1 MVGRVIIRG
10 YVSKHEMKKPLLT
23 GIAALFL
30 TTGTVHA
37 SEILLAVMLNDKN
50 APELHKITLIDGA
63 CTKLLCDF
71 QEQAQ
76 NNRPIWLTLPGPTF
90 TGRIVEA
97 HCIMPDGSKRSF
109 KAGKPS

>member
-71 QEQAQ
+71 QEQA
-76 NNRPIWLTLPGPTF
+76 RPIWLTLPGPTF
-90 TGRIVEA
+90 TGRIVVDRGN
-97 HCIMPDGSKRSF
+97 MPDGSKRRV